1 MPDPI
6 FRDRVLK
13 FHGNY
18 LTIKLATESTASTLF
33 FLSCAQKCICN
44 SISSFGVQ
52 HCYVI
57 TSLLTLHLLCVDE
70 PTRSLSGLILKN
82 NVKAYYNSFPD
93 EVKAYV
99 KSECLSAIGN
109 PSPLIRA
116 TVGILVT
123 TIVQKGKLVSWPE
136 LLPLLCQLLDSED
149 YSVCEVS
156 LIVTFE
162 VLLVLYNA

>member
-1 MPDPI
+1 M
-6 FRDRVLK
+6 
-13 FHGNY
+13 
-18 LTIKLATESTASTLF
+18 ASNAF
-33 FLSCAQKCICN
+33 V
-44 SISSFGVQ
+44 SS
-52 HCYVI
+52 VI
-57 TSLLTLHLLCVDE
+57 DE

-82 NVKAYYNSFPD
+82 NVKSYYQAFPE

-123 TIVQKGKLVSWPE
+123 TIVQRGELVSWPE

-149 YSVCEVS
+149 YTVCEVS
-156 LIVTFE
+156 LVVFRNRVDSNRSRVCCLE
-162 VLLVLYNA
+162 MYLVS